1 MLNGFVFKEFSIRH
15 DRCAM
20 KVGTDGVLLGA
31 WACGGDRILDIGSG
45 SGLVAMMMAQRFHHA
60 MIEGIEIDGDAVQQ
74 SCENAEQSV
83 FAKQLRFYHGDLRTW
98 QPQHPFDAMVT
109 NPPFFLNSL
118 NAPDK
123 SRAMARNAEFLPFAD
138 IFSFASRWLVKTG
151 CLSAIVPVEAYELF
165 AAEAA
170 LQGFFIE
177 RLYHVKPSL
186 RKPVRRC
193 LVSFTRLRP
202 EMYDEKTV
210 VLSRPDGSR
219 SEWYAAL
226 TRNFYI
232 K

>member
-31 WACGGDRILDIGSG
+31 WACGGSRILDIGSG
-45 SGLVAMMMAQRFHHA
+45 SGLVAMMMAQRFRHA
-60 MIEGIEIDGDAVQQ
+60 IIEGIEIDADAVQ
-74 SCENAEQSV
+74 
-83 FAKQLRFYHGDLRTW
+83 
-98 QPQHPFDAMVT
+98 
-109 NPPFFLNSL
+109 PFFLNSL

-123 SRAMARNAEFLPFAD
+123 SRAMARNAEYLPFAD
-138 IFSFASRWLVKTG
+138 IFSFARRWLTETG
-151 CLSAIVPVEAYELF
+151 CLSAVVPVEAYERL

-170 LQGFFIE
+170 LQGFFQE
-177 RLYHVKPSL
+177 RLYHVKSSL

-202 EMYDEKTV
+202 EIYDEKTV
-210 VLSRPDGSR
+210 VLTAPDGSR
-219 SEWYAAL
+219 SEWYNAL
-226 TRNFYI
+226 ARNFYI

>member
-1 MLNGFVFKEFSIRH
+1 MLNGFVFKEFRIRH

-45 SGLVAMMMAQRFHHA
+45 SGLVAMMMAQRFRHA

-138 IFSFASRWLVKTG
+138 I
-151 CLSAIVPVEAYELF
+151 VPVEAYELF